1 MCPYTGNSRFAQPTR
16 STYIAFPEA
25 GFVIFGQGCKIELN
39 QLTRHQNRGGCKPL
53 MKKVIITGVLL
64 LLSTLTVPAQAEEFD
79 TLLKQGDDYYAKF
92 DNKKALASYEKAYAV
107 NPSSYEALMKV
118 TRAYIDL
125 GEDLDNKESEGLYLQ
140 AVDHAKWMIKED
152 PQKAEPYFY
161 AAAAYGKLALFRGG
175 KEKVK
180 LSGFVEK
187 NAKKA
192 IELDPQYEKPYTTL
206 GIYYR
211 EVANLNWFLKA
222 FANTF
227 FGGKLKG
234 TNEDAE
240 KFLLKAIELDPARIY
255 PRFALA
261 KTYKIMRKKD
271 KEIEQL
277 KKVLELPV
285 SDHEDQKKK
294 DKAKAW
300 LEKLTKK

>member
-1 MCPYTGNSRFAQPTR
+1 MKAAKIS
-16 STYIAFPEA
+16 I
-25 GFVIFGQGCKIELN
+25 IF
-39 QLTRHQNRGGCKPL
+39 
-53 MKKVIITGVLL
+53 LL
-64 LLSTLTVPAQAEEFD
+64 FTMLIVPAHADELD
-79 TLLKQGDDYYAKF
+79 DLLKQGDDHYANF
-92 DNKKALASYEKAYAV
+92 ENDKALASYEKAYAI
-107 NPSSYEALMKV
+107 NPCSYETLVKV

-140 AVDHAKWMIKED
+140 AVDHAELLVKKE
-152 PQKAEPYFY
+152 PEKAEPYFF

-175 KEKVK
+175 KAKVK

-192 IELDPQYEKPYTTL
+192 IELDPQYEKPVTTL
-206 GIYYR
+206 GIFYR

-234 TNEDAE
+234 TNEQAE
-240 KFLLKAIELDPARIY
+240 ELLLKAIELNPARIY

-261 KTYKIMRKKD
+261 ETYKFMRQKD

-277 KKVLELPV
+277 EKVVELPIG
-285 SDHEDQKKK
+285 DHEDQNKK
-294 DKAKAW
+294 DQAEKRLA
-300 LEKLTKK
+300 KLTK

>member
-1 MCPYTGNSRFAQPTR
+1 
-16 STYIAFPEA
+16 
-25 GFVIFGQGCKIELN
+25 
-39 QLTRHQNRGGCKPL
+39 
-53 MKKVIITGVLL
+53 MKKVLITGILL
-64 LLSTLTVPAQAEEFD
+64 LLSLLIVPAQAEEFD
-79 TLLKQGDDYYAKF
+79 DLIKQGDDYYAKF
-92 DNKKALASYEKAYAV
+92 DNKKALESYEKAYAV

-140 AVDHAKWMIKED
+140 AVDHAELMIKNE
-152 PQKAEPYFY
+152 PEKAEPYFY
-161 AAAAYGKLALFRGG
+161 ASAAYGKLALFRGG

-192 IELDPQYEKPYTTL
+192 IELDPQYESPVTTL

-227 FGGKLKG
+227 FGGELKG
-234 TNEDAE
+234 TNEDSE
-240 KFLLKAIELDPARIY
+240 RLLLKAIELNPNRIY

-277 KKVLELPV
+277 EKVLELPIA
-285 SDHEDQKKK
+285 DHEDQKKK
-294 DKAKAW
+294 DKAKKR
-300 LEKLTKK
+300 LEKLTK

>member
-1 MCPYTGNSRFAQPTR
+1 MKAAKFS
-16 STYIAFPEA
+16 I
-25 GFVIFGQGCKIELN
+25 IF
-39 QLTRHQNRGGCKPL
+39 
-53 MKKVIITGVLL
+53 LL
-64 LLSTLTVPAQAEEFD
+64 LTILAVPVQAEEFKA
-79 TLLKQGDDYYAKF
+79 LLKQGDEHYAKF
-92 DNKKALASYEKAYAV
+92 ENDKALANYEKAYAV
-107 NPSSYEALMKV
+107 NPCSYEALMKV
-118 TRAYIDL
+118 TRAYIDR
-125 GEDLDNKESEGLYLQ
+125 GEDLDNKESEGLYIQ
-140 AVDHAKWMIKED
+140 AVDHAELMIKKAPD
-152 PQKAEPYFY
+152 KAEPYFY

-192 IELDPQYEKPYTTL
+192 IELDPQYEKPVTTL

-240 KFLLKAIELDPARIY
+240 RLLLKAIKLDPNRIY

-277 KKVLELPV
+277 KKVLELPIG
-285 SDHEDQKKK
+285 DHEDQKKK
-294 DKAKAW
+294 DDARKR

>member
-1 MCPYTGNSRFAQPTR
+1 MTR
-16 STYIAFPEA
+16 
-25 GFVIFGQGCKIELN
+25 
-39 QLTRHQNRGGCKPL
+39 
-53 MKKVIITGVLL
+53 VIIAAVLL
-64 LLSTLTVPAQAEEFD
+64 LVSISTVPAQADEFAD
-79 TLLKQGDDYYAKF
+79 LIKQGDEYYAKF
-92 DNKKALASYEKAYAV
+92 DNKNALASYEKAYAI

-140 AVDHAKWMIKED
+140 AVDHAELMVKKE
-152 PQKAEPYFY
+152 PEKAEPYFY

-187 NAKKA
+187 NVKKA

-227 FGGKLKG
+227 FGGELKG

-240 KFLLKAIELDPARIY
+240 KFLLKAIKMDPTRIY

-277 KKVLELPV
+277 EKVLELPV
-285 SDHEDQKKK
+285 TDHEDPKKK
-294 DKAKAW
+294 DEARKR
-300 LEKLTKK
+300 LEKLNG

>member
-1 MCPYTGNSRFAQPTR
+1 
-16 STYIAFPEA
+16 
-25 GFVIFGQGCKIELN
+25 
-39 QLTRHQNRGGCKPL
+39 
-53 MKKVIITGVLL
+53 MKNIIISGILL
-64 LLSTLTVPAQAEEFD
+64 LLSMSIVPAQAEEAD
-79 TLLKQGDDYYAKF
+79 TLLKQGDEHYAKF
-92 DNKKALASYEKAYAV
+92 ENKKALASYEKAYAV
-107 NPSSYEALMKV
+107 NPCSYEALMKV

-140 AVDHAKWMIKED
+140 AVDHAELLIKKE
-152 PQKAEPYFY
+152 PEKAEPYFY

-192 IELDPQYEKPYTTL
+192 IELDPQYEKPVTTL

-211 EVANLNWFLKA
+211 EVANLNWLLKA
-222 FANTF
+222 FANAF
-227 FGGKLKG
+227 FGGELKG

-240 KFLLKAIELDPARIY
+240 KLLLQATELAPNRIY

-277 KKVLELPV
+277 NKVLELPIA
-285 SDHEDQKKK
+285 DHEDQNKK
-294 DKAKAW
+294 DKAKKR
-300 LEKLTKK
+300 LEKLTK